1 MGRHSAP
8 EEEPDPSDAPTVV
21 LEAVPPTK
29 PARHLSAA
37 DEDEAETVDAP
48 ERPGADEAGGAD
60 DRAPETV
67 VAEDE
72 LPDRSAPPAPRP
84 EGATHADLRLL
95 RENPALR
102 ARCAAAVVIP
112 FVLYTV
118 AMIVLGSTAVY
129 LVWVWV
135 PTVLAGV
142 TVGTFLDVAH
152 RRENQR

>member
-1 MGRHSAP
+1 M
-8 EEEPDPSDAPTVV
+8 
-21 LEAVPPTK
+21 
-29 PARHLSAA
+29 
-37 DEDEAETVDAP
+37 
-48 ERPGADEAGGAD
+48 AD
-60 DRAPETV
+60 DRTSETAAAEEERRDPPTPAPT
-67 VAEDE
+67 
-72 LPDRSAPPAPRP
+72 SAPTPAPRP

-95 RENPALR
+95 RESPALR

-118 AMIVLGSTAVY
+118 VMIVLGGTAAY

-142 TVGTFLDVAH
+142 TVGTFLDIAH

>member
-21 LEAVPPTK
+21 LEAVPATR

-37 DEDEAETVDAP
+37 DDEEAETA
-48 ERPGADEAGGAD
+48 EAAARPGAEETAVAD
-60 DRAPETV
+60 DRTGETAA
-67 VAEDE
+67 AEVE
-72 LPDRSAPPAPRP
+72 RGDRPTPAPRP

-118 AMIVLGSTAVY
+118 VMIVLGGTAAY

>member
-8 EEEPDPSDAPTVV
+8 DEEPDPSDAPTVV
-21 LEAVPPTK
+21 LEKVRATRSG
-29 PARHLSAA
+29 RHLSP
-37 DEDEAETVDAP
+37 DDDEAETTDADG
-48 ERPGADEAGGAD
+48 RGGAD
-60 DRAPETV
+60 DTA
-67 VAEDE
+67 VAEE
-72 LPDRSAPPAPRP
+72 ERPDRPAPAPRP

-118 AMIVLGSTAVY
+118 AMIVLGGTAAY

-152 RRENQR
+152 RRESRR